1 MNIEIIVDEINRLK
15 KEKNAIILVHNYQI
29 GEIQDIADY
38 LGDSL
43 GLSKEASRTDADI
56 IVFCGVLFM
65 AETAK
70 ILSPQ
75 KIVLQPRIE
84 AGCELANKITVDD
97 LRKKKEEYPDAKVVS
112 YVNSYADVKAE
123 SDVCCTSANAIEVV
137 RNIDSDRV
145 IFVPDRNLAHY
156 VQRFVDKEIIPWNG
170 YCYVHE
176 NIKKI
181 DVVKAKEKYPDAL
194 VVVHPECSPPV
205 IDLADKVLS
214 TGGMVK
220 FAREKN
226 NERFLIGTEKGI
238 IYRLKKENPD
248 KEFYPIKKGSLCW
261 DMKMIS
267 LKDVYIS
274 LLDERY
280 KIDLE
285 EDIINKSKRALEK
298 MLEYSLSN

>member
-1 MNIEIIVDEINRLK
+1 MNVERIADEINRLK
-15 KEKNAIILVHNYQI
+15 KEKNAIILVHNYQR

-75 KIVLQPRIE
+75 KTVLQPRIE
-84 AGCELANKITVDD
+84 AGCELANKIKVDD
-97 LRKKKEEYPDAKVVS
+97 LRKTKEKYPDAKVVS
-112 YVNSYADVKAE
+112 YVNSTARIKAE
-123 SDVCCTSANAIEVV
+123 SDVCCTSSNAIEVV
-137 RNIDSDRV
+137 RNIDSDKV
-145 IFVPDRNLAHY
+145 IFVPDRNLAFY

-176 NIKKI
+176 NIKEI
-181 DVVKAKEKYPDAL
+181 DIVKAKEKYPDAL

-220 FAREKN
+220 FAREKDN
-226 NERFLIGTEKGI
+226 KRFLIGTEKGI
-238 IYRLKKENPD
+238 IYRLKKENPK
-248 KEFYPIKKGSLCW
+248 KEFYPIKKESLCW
-261 DMKMIS
+261 DMKMTS

-280 KIDLE
+280 EIDLK
-285 EDIINKSKRALEK
+285 EDIIKRSKRALEK
-298 MLEYSLSN
+298 MLEYS

>member
-1 MNIEIIVDEINRLK
+1 MNIEVIVDEINRLK
-15 KEKNAIILVHNYQI
+15 EEKNAIILVHNYQR

-70 ILSPQ
+70 ILSPE

-97 LRKKKEEYPDAKVVS
+97 LRKAKEKYPDAKVVS
-112 YVNSYADVKAE
+112 YVNSYAEVKAN

-137 RNIDSDRV
+137 KNIDSDKV
-145 IFVPDRNLAHY
+145 IFVPDRNLALY

-176 NIKKI
+176 NIKEI
-181 DVVKAKEKYPDAL
+181 DVIKAKEKYPDAL

-220 FAREKN
+220 FAYDKDN
-226 NERFLIGTEKGI
+226 KRFLIGTEKGI

-261 DMKMIS
+261 DMKMTS

-280 KIDLE
+280 KIDLQ

-298 MLEYSLSN
+298 MLEYSLND

>member
-1 MNIEIIVDEINRLK
+1 MNVERIVDEINRLK
-15 KEKNAIILVHNYQI
+15 KEKNAIILVHNYQR

-56 IVFCGVLFM
+56 VVFCGVLFM

-70 ILSPQ
+70 ILSPE

-84 AGCELANKITVDD
+84 AGCELANKITLDD
-97 LRKKKEEYPDAKVVS
+97 LRKMKEKHPDAKVVS
-112 YVNSYADVKAE
+112 YVNSTAWIKAE
-123 SDVCCTSANAIEVV
+123 SDVCCTSSNAIDVV
-137 RNIDSDRV
+137 RNIDSDEV
-145 IFVPDRNLAHY
+145 IFIPDRNLAFY

-176 NIKKI
+176 NIKEMDI
-181 DVVKAKEKYPDAL
+181 VKAKEMYPDAL
-194 VVVHPECSPPV
+194 VVVHPECSPSV
-205 IDLADKVLS
+205 IDISDEVLS
-214 TGGMVK
+214 TGGMVQ
-220 FAREKN
+220 FAREKDSR
-226 NERFLIGTEKGI
+226 RFLIGTEKGI

-248 KEFYPIKKGSLCW
+248 KEFYPIRKESLCW
-261 DMKMIS
+261 DMKMTS

-280 KIDLE
+280 EINLE
-285 EDIINKSKRALEK
+285 EDIIRRARMALEK
-298 MLEYSLSN
+298 MLEYS